1 MSKNLVIV
9 ESPAKAKTITK
20 FLGGDF
26 LVKSSFGHIRDLPK
40 KGMSVDIANNF
51 TPSYEISSDKKKV
64 VAELRKA
71 AKEADVIWLAS
82 DEDREGEAIAWHLA
96 EVLKLDPKKTKRIVF
111 HEITEPAIKAAVGNP
126 RTIDVALVDAQQA
139 RRILDRIV
147 GYELSPVLWK
157 KVRTGLS
164 AGRVQSV
171 AVRLIVEREREIE
184 DFQAKVTFKVT
195 ALFTLSDGTE
205 LKAECPTK
213 FETEEKAVKL
223 LEALRDEQATISD
236 VKKTP
241 GTRSPSAPFTTSTLQ
256 QEASRRL
263 GYSPKQT
270 MMLAQRL
277 YENGHITYMRT
288 DSVNLS
294 KLAIGSMG
302 EYIKSQYGNEYHQVR
317 TFTTKSA
324 GAQEAHEAIRPTT
337 PSRRE
342 AGDDTQQQKL
352 YDLIW
357 KRAVSSQMSPA
368 KVEKTTITIGLEKDK
383 DILEAKGEIV
393 TFAGFLKVWAENK
406 TGEEG
411 LLPEVKK
418 GDELGLINALAEQT
432 FSRPPARYAEA
443 TLVRQLEEM
452 GIGRPSTYAP
462 TISTIQDRG
471 YVEKADVE
479 GKEREVV
486 RIYLNEQTMPANDGS
501 QNSEAVGDPK
511 REGSLARSSA
521 STWEGTLEGPTSAVA
536 RASAPLQAEQGKH
549 ELTTGSS
556 WDPRATQVE
565 DEAQGVATTK
575 SNLSPHIT
583 RVQKLETTATDRNKL
598 IPTSTGS
605 VVTDF
610 LTKNFSDIVNYDFT
624 KDVEAEFDQIAEGK
638 IAWQKMLERFYGPF
652 HVSVEK
658 SADVSRAEA
667 AQARLLGNDPKT
679 GKPITARFGR
689 FGPMVQIGDVED
701 EEKPRFAGI
710 TNGKT
715 VDNITLEEALK
726 LFDLPRNLG
735 KDEQGNDI
743 LANIGRFGPYVKIGN
758 SYVSIRGHDPYTIE
772 LETALELIR
781 EDAAKKAARNI
792 KEFEGTDIKVLNGRY
807 GPYITDGKKNAR
819 IPKDVEP
826 ASLSLDDAKAL
837 LEKAPAGKKRPV
849 RRAKK

>member
-9 ESPAKAKTITK
+9 ESPAKAKTIAK
-20 FLGGDF
+20 FLGKDF
-26 LVKSSFGHIRDLPK
+26 IVKSSFGHIRDLPK

-51 TPSYEISSDKKKV
+51 TPSYEVSGDKKKV
-64 VAELRKA
+64 VAELKKA
-71 AKEADVIWLAS
+71 AKEAEVIWLAS

-111 HEITEPAIKAAVGNP
+111 HEITEPAIKAAVESP
-126 RTIDVALVDAQQA
+126 RTIDIALVDAQQA

-171 AVRLIVEREREIE
+171 AVRLIVERERAIE
-184 DFQAKVTFKVT
+184 EFQATATFKVT
-195 ALFTLSDGTE
+195 AQFTLEDGTE

-213 FETEEKAVKL
+213 FESEEAATKL
-223 LEALRDEQATISD
+223 IEALRDETATIKD

-241 GTRSPSAPFTTSTLQ
+241 GTRSPGAPFTTSTLQ

-294 KLAIGSMG
+294 KLAIGSMAG
-302 EYIKSQYGNEYHQVR
+302 YIEKTYGKEYHQVR

-324 GAQEAHEAIRPTT
+324 GAQEAHEAIRPTHVD
-337 PSRRE
+337 RRD
-342 AGDDTQQQKL
+342 AGDDAQQKKL

-357 KRAVSSQMSPA
+357 KRSLSSQMAPA
-368 KVEKTTITIGLEKDK
+368 QVEKTTITIGLEKNK
-383 DILEAKGEIV
+383 EVLEAKGEIV

-411 LLPEVKK
+411 LLPEVNK
-418 GDELGLINALAEQT
+418 GDVLTLISALAEQT
-432 FSRPPARYAEA
+432 FSRPPARFTEA

-471 YVEKADVE
+471 YVEKTEVE
-479 GKEREVV
+479 GKERTVIRV
-486 RIYLNEQTMPANDGS
+486 
-501 QNSEAVGDPK
+501 
-511 REGSLARSSA
+511 
-521 STWEGTLEGPTSAVA
+521 TLEDGQVQRTQATEMT
-536 RASAPLQAEQGKH
+536 AP
-549 ELTTGSS
+549 
-556 WDPRATQVE
+556 
-565 DEAQGVATTK
+565 
-575 SNLSPHIT
+575 
-583 RVQKLETTATDRNKL
+583 DRNKL
-598 IPTSTGS
+598 VPTSTGK

-610 LTKNFSDIVNYDFT
+610 LSKHFADIVGYDFT
-624 KDVEAEFDQIAEGK
+624 KEVEEEFDHVADGK
-638 IAWQKMLERFYGPF
+638 ITWQKMLAKFYGPF
-652 HVSVEK
+652 HTSVEK
-658 SADVSRAEA
+658 AADVSRAEA

-679 GKPITARFGR
+679 GKPVSARFGR
-689 FGPMVQIGDVED
+689 FGPMVQIGNVED
-701 EEKPRFAGI
+701 EEKPKFAGI

-735 KDEQGNDI
+735 KDDEGNDI
-743 LANIGRFGPYVKIGN
+743 LANIGRFGPYVKIGS
-758 SYVSIRGHDPYTIE
+758 SYVSIKGQDPYHIE
-772 LETALELIR
+772 LETALELIK

-792 KEFEGTDIKVLNGRY
+792 KEFEGSDIKVLNGRF
-807 GPYITDGKKNAR
+807 GPYITDGKKNAK

-826 ASLSLDDAKAL
+826 ADVTLEQATEL
-837 LEKAPAGKKRPV
+837 LEKAPAATRGRRKRTS
-849 RRAKK
+849 K